1 MFQFTKEI
9 INNLLNIEQYQ
20 EFFKKVISKEI
31 IKPPYEDEFYFNYTE
46 ANFKRRASV
55 AKKVELNKKL
65 YNELDNTTRNWTW
78 ILITEPWCG
87 DASFIQ
93 PIIEAICL
101 AGEIELKIAL
111 RDKQE
116 DIMNAYLTNGG
127 KAIPKLVVLD
137 KDLNELFN
145 WGPRPAAL
153 QNEIQNLL
161 KNNGTNDEKLKL
173 AHQWYRKY
181 GNDTVQQELLDLI
194 KKHK

>member
-1 MFQFTKEI
+1 MFQFTKEK
-9 INNLLNIEQYQ
+9 INDLLNIDQYQ
-20 EFFKKVISKEI
+20 SFFEKVATKEVI
-31 IKPPYEDEFYFNYTE
+31 EAPYDDEFYFNYTE

-65 YNELDNTTRNWTW
+65 YNELDNTTSAWTW
-78 ILITEPWCG
+78 VLITEPWCG

-101 AGEIELKIAL
+101 AGEIDLKIAL

-127 KAIPKLVVLD
+127 KSIPKLVVLD
-137 KDLNELFN
+137 KDLKELFT
-145 WGPRPAAL
+145 WGPRPVEL
-153 QNEIQNLL
+153 QKEIQNLL
-161 KNNGTNDEKLKL
+161 KNNGTTDEKLKL

-181 GNDTVQQELLDLI
+181 GNEAVQQELLDLI